1 MDNEEMEQAKIKM
14 ADYSYE
20 DLASFA
26 KDWAEA
32 NDMDADMM
40 QGLLQMGIN
49 TYENVYAGYAL
60 SMQAYSNH
68 QEKNKEE

>member
-1 MDNEEMEQAKIKM
+1 MSEEKSVVETH
-14 ADYSYE
+14 DYNYE
-20 DLASFA
+20 DLAQFA
-26 KDWAEA
+26 KEWAEA